1 MGGDGGVV
9 ATNRRY
15 MRGAGSADHTA
26 DSSRASALDVAEAEK
41 ERLQQGMRM
50 CAITGQSFDFTPPD
64 DRVDGDTNSGSKAR
78 AQNFQSTG
86 IVVCPYGRLYSREAA
101 VQALLRRLEQHRS
114 HTTQGGGECVTEPEI
129 GWHVRGLKDL
139 NPVRFYVVDQSSDG
153 AGAAERYK
161 SGIKRIFL
169 PACPIAGIDLNG
181 LHPTYV
187 IVRKKKKTKKGGK
200 ERGLKEPEEP
210 NVLCEKALKEM
221 GIESL
226 QEEYGPFL
234 KEDLIRLAPPS
245 GKIFDD
251 IRNELTLRRNRD
263 TTRKERED
271 KFSDGGNNGEGR
283 QKRIAALSEV
293 PQIKKP
299 RTSMSSSA
307 SRGLSTVDVM
317 RKNVAA
323 AVASS
328 AALSSLFENKRS
340 HLSEKEKKNNLFVR

>member
-41 ERLQQGMRM
+41 ERLQQAIRM
-50 CAITGQSFDFTPPD
+50 CAITGQSFDFTPSNGP
-64 DRVDGDTNSGSKAR
+64 VDGDTDSGSKLR
-78 AQNFQSTG
+78 TQHRQSGG
-86 IVVCPYGRLYSREAA
+86 IVVCPYGRLYLREAA
-101 VQALLRRLEQHRS
+101 VQALLRRMEQHGS
-114 HTTQGGGECVTEPEI
+114 HIQGGGECAADPEI

-139 NPVRFYVVDQSSDG
+139 YPVRFYVGDQSSDG
-153 AGAAERYK
+153 AGAGERYN
-161 SGIKRIFL
+161 SGDKRAFL
-169 PACPIAGIDLNG
+169 PACPIVGIELSG

-187 IVRKKKKTKKGGK
+187 IARKKKRSKKGGK
-200 ERGLKEPEEP
+200 ESELKEPEGP
-210 NVLCEKALKEM
+210 NVICEKALKEM
-221 GIESL
+221 GFESL
-226 QEEYGPFL
+226 QEEYGPFQ

-245 GKIFDD
+245 GKVFDE
-251 IRNELTLRRNRD
+251 IQEELARRRSRD
-263 TTRKERED
+263 TMKKKRKE
-271 KFSDGGNNGEGR
+271 KHSDGMNNGAAR
-283 QKRIAALSEV
+283 QKRIAASSDA
-293 PQIKKP
+293 PQLKKP
-299 RTSMSSSA
+299 RSSTSSSA
-307 SRGLSTVDVM
+307 IRGVSSVDVM